1 MDHSLKAFRTEVDG
15 RPLTFEVGK
24 FAGQADASVTVR
36 YGDTVVL
43 GTCMMTNPRPGTDFM
58 PLLVEYEEKF
68 YAAGKIKGS
77 RFIKREGKPTD
88 LAIVTSRLIDRSIR
102 PLFPKGMRDDVQ
114 VVTTVLSYD
123 DKHEAD
129 IVALL
134 AASAALA
141 VSRIPWEGPIG
152 AVRIGRRD
160 GQWLVNPATEAEQGT
175 LDLVVSATETEAV
188 MLEASA
194 VEIPEAE
201 LLEAIDRGTALA
213 QELATF
219 IRKMQAEVGQTK
231 AAGHFVE
238 FPHDVEEGVRT
249 SAERELTAIL
259 AAGSPKVQ
267 LNERVD
273 EWTERLVTQFG
284 NTPERAAAV
293 RALAAKFHR
302 EVVREWV
309 LNERKR
315 VGERRPDEVR
325 PLSMEA
331 GVLPRTHGSAL
342 FQRGETQILSVATLG
357 APDDILILDTMTEED
372 TKKRFF
378 HFYNMPGFSVG
389 EIRPNRGPGRRD
401 IGHGMLAE
409 RALAPLLPK
418 KEQFPYTVMV
428 VSEVLSSNGSSS
440 MGSACGAS
448 LALMDAGVPI
458 PRHVAGIAM
467 GLVTDEQKK
476 GRSPVVLTDIAGME
490 DEGGDMDFKVAG
502 TRQGVT
508 ALQVD
513 IKVHGLSKELISE
526 ALAGARSAREQILG
540 EMERVLPAP
549 RAELSPY
556 APRIVSFQIKPEKI
570 RDVIGPRGTMINKII
585 EETGT
590 DITVEDDGQ
599 VSITGTNHVGLE
611 RATEWIK
618 TLTREVLP
626 GEEFSGRVTR
636 LMNFGAFVEL
646 IPGTDGL
653 VHISEFGP
661 GFVRQIEDVV
671 SVGDT
676 LPVVVKEI
684 DELGRINLS
693 LKGGSPRAEAGTAE
707 HPEAGAER
715 GGEFDHPRRFGRGS
729 SRRPPSRRPGPPQHR
744 SGHFRR

>member
-1 MDHSLKAFRTEVDG
+1 MFT
-15 RPLTFEVGK
+15 VGK

-36 YGDTVVL
+36 LGDTVVL
-43 GTCMMTNPRPGTDFM
+43 GACLMADPRPGTDFM

-77 RFIKREGKPTD
+77 RFVKREGKPTD

-123 DKHEAD
+123 DEHEAD

-160 GQWLVNPATEAEQGT
+160 GQWLVNPTATEAEHGT
-175 LDLVVSATETEAV
+175 LDLVVAASESEVV
-188 MLEASA
+188 MLEAGA
-194 VEIPEAE
+194 KEISETE
-201 LLEAIDRGTALA
+201 LLEAIDQGIARA

-219 IRKMQAEVGQTK
+219 IRKIQAEVGQEK
-231 AAGHFVE
+231 SLGHFIE
-238 FPHDVEEGVRT
+238 FPRDLHEAVRT
-249 SAERELTAIL
+249 SAQRELAAIL
-259 AAGSPKVQ
+259 AAGGPKFQ
-267 LNERVD
+267 LNGKVE
-273 EWTERLVTQFG
+273 EWTERLVTQWG
-284 NTPERAAAV
+284 DTAERAAAV
-293 RALAAKFHR
+293 RALCQDLHR
-302 EVVREWV
+302 EFVREWV

-315 VGERRPDEVR
+315 VGGRRPDEVR
-325 PLSMEA
+325 PLSVEV

-357 APDDILILDTMTEED
+357 APDDTLILDTMTEED
-372 TKKRFF
+372 TKKHFF

-409 RALAPLLPK
+409 RALTPLMPK

-490 DEGGDMDFKVAG
+490 DEGGDMDFKMAG

-513 IKVHGLSKELISE
+513 IKIAGLPRALIEE
-526 ALAGARSAREQILG
+526 ALTGARTAREQILTAMD
-540 EMERVLPAP
+540 EALPAP

-556 APRIVSFQIKPEKI
+556 APRIVTFPIKPEKI
-570 RDVIGPRGTMINKII
+570 RDVIGPRGTVINKII

-599 VSITGTNHVGLE
+599 VSITGTDPRGIE

-618 TLTREVLP
+618 TLTREIVP
-626 GEEFSGRVTR
+626 GEEFSGRITR

-646 IPGTDGL
+646 IPGTEGL

-661 GFVRQIEDVV
+661 GFVRRIEDVAA
-671 SVGDT
+671 VGDT

-684 DELGRINLS
+684 DTLGRINLS
-693 LKGGSPRAEAGTAE
+693 LKGSRHAPAGTAE
-707 HPEAGAER
+707 HPAADAER
-715 GGEFDHPRRFGRGS
+715 GEFDRPRRFGGRGS
-729 SRRPPSRRPGPPQHR
+729 PRRPPSSRSSGPPQRR
-744 SGHFRR
+744 SGYFRR